1 MDLEI
6 IFSVTLLLFIALLI
20 PSLFNL
26 AKFVG
31 PRNYESRVKN
41 EVYESGISKMI
52 GSSTQKY
59 NIKYYLIA
67 ILFVLFDV
75 EIIFMY
81 PWAVSIHELGV
92 IGVIEMFS
100 FITILI
106 LGLIYIIN
114 KKVFN

>member
-1 MDLEI
+1 MNFEI
-6 IFSVTLLLFIALLI
+6 IFSIMLLLSIAILI
-20 PSLFNL
+20 PIIFNL
-26 AKFVG
+26 TKFIG
-31 PRNYESRVKN
+31 PQNYQSSVKN
-41 EVYESGISKMI
+41 EPYESGISKMI
-52 GSSTQKY
+52 GTARQQY

-81 PWAVSIHELGV
+81 PWAVSIHELGIV
-92 IGVIEMFS
+92 GVLEMFS
-100 FITILI
+100 FIFILV